1 MSAIERLTPQD
12 FGREFDLALFSQWK
26 SAYNDAYMQGML
38 NFGVIIAASLLIYLL
53 GLLGL
58 ILWFILGIVCIIL
71 IMKKN
76 KKVNELNAQLG
87 INKQEII
94 EAIRRCRK
102 RK

>member
-26 SAYNDAYMQGML
+26 SAYKDAYMQGML
-38 NFGVIIAASLLIYLL
+38 NFGVVIAASLLIYLL

>member
-1 MSAIERLTPQD
+1 MSAIEKLTPQD
-12 FGREFDLALFSQWK
+12 FGREFDLALFSEWK

-38 NFGVIIAASLLIYLL
+38 NFVVVIAAPLLIYLL

-76 KKVNELNAQLG
+76 KKVNELNARLG
-87 INKQEII
+87 INKQEIL
-94 EAIRRCRK
+94 EAIRRCKQRI
-102 RK
+102 

>member
-102 RK
+102 RI